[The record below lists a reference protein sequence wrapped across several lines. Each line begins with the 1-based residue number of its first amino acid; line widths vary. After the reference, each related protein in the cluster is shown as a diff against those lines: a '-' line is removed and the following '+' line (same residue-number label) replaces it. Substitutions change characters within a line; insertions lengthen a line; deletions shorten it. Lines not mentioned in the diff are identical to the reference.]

1 MRNHKN
7 MTEVE
12 LEEIESRKAV
22 RRFRNAYITGVAV
35 RKTVKWGLIA
45 IGAATVIGLVTSD
58 KDQVESKD
66 EN

>member
-12 LEEIESRKAV
+12 VEEIESRKAV

-45 IGAATVIGLVTSD
+45 IGTATVIGLVTSD
-58 KDQVESKD
+58 KTESND
-66 EN
+66 EEN

>member
-12 LEEIESRKAV
+12 VEEIESRKAV

-35 RKTVKWGLIA
+35 RKTVKWGLI
-45 IGAATVIGLVTSD
+45 IVGAATVIGLVTSD
-58 KDQVESKD
+58 KTNEENVEES
-66 EN
+66 

>member
-7 MTEVE
+7 MTVAEV
-12 LEEIESRKAV
+12 EEIESRKAV

>member
-7 MTEVE
+7 MTVAEV
-12 LEEIESRKAV
+12 EEIESRKAV

-45 IGAATVIGLVTSD
+45 IGAATVIGLVSSD
-58 KDQVESKD
+58 KTESND
-66 EN
+66 EEN

>member
-1 MRNHKN
+1 MRMHKN

-45 IGAATVIGLVTSD
+45 LGTATVIGMVTSD
-58 KDQVESKD
+58 KTESKD
-66 EN
+66 KES

>member
-7 MTEVE
+7 MTVVE
-12 LEEIESRKAV
+12 QEEIESRKAV

-45 IGAATVIGLVTSD
+45 IGAATVIGLVSSD
-58 KDQVESKD
+58 KTESND
-66 EN
+66 EEN

>member
-7 MTEVE
+7 MTVVE
-12 LEEIESRKAV
+12 QEEIESRKAV